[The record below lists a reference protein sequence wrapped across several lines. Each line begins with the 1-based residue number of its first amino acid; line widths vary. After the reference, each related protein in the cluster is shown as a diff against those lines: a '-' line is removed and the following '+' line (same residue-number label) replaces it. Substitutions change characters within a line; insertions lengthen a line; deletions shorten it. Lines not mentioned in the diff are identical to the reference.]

1 MDYKEPSTQGK
12 MMKKLI
18 VPLVVM
24 SLFAMAAA
32 SFAQCGGVSKAT
44 AEASA
49 ALCSKCGEVAGSD
62 KCCAEGAE
70 ACAGCGLHKGSPGC
84 AAKCAAP
91 AAPAEAVPAS

>member
-1 MDYKEPSTQGK
+1 
-12 MMKKLI
+12 MKKLI
-18 VPLVVM
+18 MPMVVM
-24 SLFAMAAA
+24 SLLAMA
-32 SFAQCGGVSKAT
+32 SVSLAQCGGVSKAT
-44 AEASA
+44 AEVST

-70 ACAGCGLHKGSPGC
+70 VCAGCGLHKGSPGC